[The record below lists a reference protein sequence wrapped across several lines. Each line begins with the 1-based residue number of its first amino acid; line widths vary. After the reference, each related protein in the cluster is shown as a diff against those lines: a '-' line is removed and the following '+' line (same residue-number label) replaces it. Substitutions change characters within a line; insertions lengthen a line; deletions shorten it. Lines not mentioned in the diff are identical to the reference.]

1 MMRASWTSAARRA
14 FGMAATLLL
23 AVALSV
29 TFALVAAPHQAQAEP
44 YTYTLT
50 ISAGG
55 QGSLDKAGVAAPP
68 HASVTGDGQ
77 QLTVSGL
84 NLGDR
89 VSLTNDIA
97 TVEEGS
103 KYYVKG
109 VRMGGRDNNTA
120 TSRPSFAVE
129 GDRDY
134 VVAYGMRGQLVAYTV
149 HFVDE
154 NGQDLAEPRTYYG
167 NVGDKAVV
175 ACLYFDGYQPQAYN
189 LAKTLVEDESQN
201 VLTFEYAP
209 VENPSEADSGVTV
222 PEPGMVERGDTTVQD
237 ATPGDATTGVEGAGA
252 DTAAAEDAAGDDA
265 GAEGEAAGGAAEGAV
280 APEEEAIGDNENA
293 LGQPEE
299 LKDVDQIADDAVPF
313 AQSVGG
319 VAQSP
324 AGMGLI
330 AALLA
335 LAAAGVIYFALSRRR
350 AARAADV
357 LTVPVGPNREE
368 EDGGRGS
375 GVDAGS
381 GRYDASGS
389 AGSGRGS
396 SRFDAGSAGSRR
408 SRSGAGSST
417 DESGT
422 AR

>member
-1 MMRASWTSAARRA
+1 MMRASLASAARRA
-14 FGMAATLLL
+14 FGIAATVLL
-23 AVALSV
+23 AVALSA
-29 TFALVAAPHQAQAEP
+29 TFALAGAPSVAQAEP

-50 ISAGG
+50 IFAGG
-55 QGSLDKAGVAAPP
+55 QGSLDKAGVAAPS
-68 HASVTGDGQ
+68 HAHVTGDGQ

-84 NLGDR
+84 ELGDR

-120 TSRPSFAVE
+120 TTRPSFAVE

-149 HFVDE
+149 HFVNE
-154 NGQDLAEPRTYYG
+154 NGQDLSEPRTYYG

-209 VENPSEADSGVTV
+209 VGNPAAAADSGVEI
-222 PEPGMVERGDTTVQD
+222 PEPGMVEPGDTTVQD
-237 ATPGDATTGVEGAGA
+237 VPSGDATGGAEGAAADGA
-252 DTAAAEDAAGDDA
+252 A
-265 GAEGEAAGGAAEGAV
+265 GAEGEAGGAGDAAAGGAADEAA

-293 LGQPEE
+293 LSQPEE

-319 VAQSP
+319 AAQSP
-324 AGMGLI
+324 VGMGLI

-368 EDGGRGS
+368 EDD
-375 GVDAGS
+375 DAGS
-381 GRYDASGS
+381 GRGGRYDASSMG
-389 AGSGRGS
+389 GRGS
-396 SRFDAGSAGSRR
+396 SRFGAGSAGSRR
-408 SRSGAGSST
+408 SRGDAGSGT